1 MGGEKGGVLVL
12 EQVRYPEDLQG
23 AESSASCPGR
33 AVTQESGC
41 WQDQRDSWVSD
52 RGPQSH
58 SL

>member
-1 MGGEKGGVLVL
+1 MGGERGGVLVL

-23 AESSASCPGR
+23 AESSD
-33 AVTQESGC
+33 TQESGC
-41 WQDQRDSWVSD
+41 WQDQCDSWVSD